1 MAKLVSRTYSEALFE
16 VALEENK
23 VDLFLDEIS
32 FVADTFKLHP
42 EFFEIF
48 KTPLVRVDEKKKIME
63 EVFGDKLSQEM
74 NNFLKIVIDKRRGH
88 FIQQIKSEYIKRVD
102 QHKGIVNAVAIT
114 AVPLTEEDKTTL
126 RNKLSVLTG
135 KDVKLSND
143 IDENVIGGILV
154 KIGDKVIDGTIK
166 GRLEEMKES
175 LSQIIV

>member
-23 VDLFLDEIS
+23 VDLFLDEMS
-32 FVADTFKLHP
+32 FVTETFKLHP
-42 EFFEIF
+42 EFFEF
-48 KTPLVRVDEKKKIME
+48 FRTPLVRVDEKKKVIE
-63 EVFGDKLSQEM
+63 EVFGNKLSKEI

-88 FIQQIKSEYIKRVD
+88 FIKQIQLEYEKIVNG
-102 QHKGIVNAVAIT
+102 HKGIISAVATTSI
-114 AVPLTEEDKTTL
+114 PLSVEDKKVL
-126 RNKLSVLTG
+126 QDKLSALTG
-135 KDVKLSND
+135 KTVKLSND
-143 IDENVIGGILV
+143 IDESVIGGVLV

>member
-32 FVADTFKLHP
+32 FVSDTFKLHP

-48 KTPLVRVDEKKKIME
+48 KTPLVRVDEKKKIIE
-63 EVFGDKLSQEM
+63 EVFGSKLSEEM

-88 FIQQIKSEYIKRVD
+88 FIDQIKSEYEKRVD
-102 QHKGIVNAVAIT
+102 QHKGVINAVAKT
-114 AVPLTEEDKTTL
+114 AVPLSHEDKEIL
-126 RNKLSVLTG
+126 QNKLSVLTG

>member
-16 VALEENK
+16 VALEEDK

-32 FVADTFKLHP
+32 FVIETFKSYP
-42 EFFEIF
+42 DFFELF
-48 KTPLVRVDEKKKIME
+48 KTPLVRVDEKKKVMG
-63 EVFGDKLSQEM
+63 EVFGDKLSKEM

-88 FIQQIKSEYIKRVD
+88 FIDQIKFEYEKLLNK
-102 QHKGIVNAVAIT
+102 HKGIVSAVAIT
-114 AVPLTEEDKTTL
+114 AVPLNDEDKTTL
-126 RNKLSVLTG
+126 KEKLATLTG
-135 KDVKLSND
+135 KEVQLSND
-143 IDENVIGGILV
+143 IDESVIGGVLV